1 MPCVMQ
7 AMTWDCLVRVNPDV
21 QAVYG
26 CLLGTAYGDA
36 LGLPYEGLSKQRAAL
51 LLGQPDRFRLL
62 GWPCYWGL
70 VSDDTEHA
78 ILTLQVWLHAQGDVQ
93 RFANKL
99 ARALRWW
106 LLLLPVGVGSA
117 TARAIVRSCVLRQAG
132 VWSAGNGAAMRAPIL
147 GVVMEDEAA
156 LLAWIKTSTELTHCD
171 PKARWGSY
179 AIALAARF
187 ATQARLQ
194 RQAIEPP
201 AALAYIRA
209 YVHHQPTLDLINPI
223 AASLADGESTRDFVQ
238 RTQSDWGVSGY
249 IGHTLPA
256 VLHAWLS
263 QPAQPLEAI
272 ANLVAC
278 GGDADSTAALLG
290 GIMGAYH
297 GADVFERPMQAC
309 IEPILTPRYLQQ
321 LAVQATIAA
330 VPSTRVYLWRGL
342 LIVTLLRNLLLL
354 MVVLVHG
361 FRRLLPPY
369 R

>member
-1 MPCVMQ
+1 MPCAMQ
-7 AMTWDCLVRVNPDV
+7 AMTWACLVPVNPDV

-36 LGLPYEGLSKQRAAL
+36 LGLPYEGLSKQRAAK
-51 LLGQPDRFRLL
+51 LLGAPDRFRLI
-62 GWPCYWGL
+62 GWPLYRGL

-78 ILTLQVWLHAQGDVQ
+78 VLTLQAWMQSQGNLS
-93 RFANKL
+93 RFKTQL
-99 ARALRWW
+99 TRALRCW

-117 TARAIVRSCVLRQAG
+117 TARAILRSCVLRQAG

-147 GVVMEDEAA
+147 GVLIEDETV

-171 PKARWGSY
+171 PKAHWGSY
-179 AIALAARF
+179 VMALAARF

-194 RQAIEPP
+194 QQTIEPP

-209 YVHHQPTLDLINPI
+209 YVHHQPTRDLIHQVEN
-223 AASLADGESTRDFVQ
+223 SLKQGECTHDFVQ
-238 RTQSDWGVSGY
+238 RTQSAWGVSGY

-263 QPAQPLEAI
+263 QPDQPLEAI
-272 ANLVAC
+272 AHLVAC

-297 GADVFERPMQAC
+297 GATVFEPPMQAC

-321 LAVQATIAA
+321 LAVQATTAA

-342 LIVTLLRNLLLL
+342 LIVTLLRNVLLL
-354 MVVLVHG
+354 MVVLVHA